1 MKRKRVIVVVL
12 ALVISVLILLML
24 PLKVS
29 LGKKSFSKSMMRLH
43 GDYSMWP
50 DFYNQTGWDG
60 PTGSLMY
67 GEIYAIRIGDWLFRF
82 DVVTDNFHGYS
93 KN

>member
-1 MKRKRVIVVVL
+1 MKRKRVIVAVL
-12 ALVISVLILLML
+12 ALVISVLILPVL

-29 LGKKSFSKSMMRLH
+29 LGKKTFSKSMVCLH
-43 GDYSMWP
+43 GDHSMWP
-50 DFYNQTGWDG
+50 DFYNRTGWDG
-60 PTGSLMY
+60 PTGSLM
-67 GEIYAIRIGDWLFRF
+67 GCEIYAVRIGDWLFRF